1 MVTAALSPHYVDQAT
16 PEDKQVHVATRP
28 LSTAVKAWKI
38 AKVLS
43 YFCGSLLFQLGS
55 IYFYPKFSILWDGKG
70 GLFGSWAFVIGC
82 IFFML
87 GTNMDFVDTIRNN
100 TTGSSTH
107 RVLVAYNGLM
117 YVMAGMIF
125 ELGAVYFLP
134 NWYAK
139 ATSLGCWAFL
149 LGSIQFCL
157 AALGDIAFIL
167 TTHENPKTT
176 GVKLSNLVCWGTV
189 AALGTFIGAL
199 LFILGSWFYLPRFI
213 DQKDLVLAEAYMYK
227 SINFYTTGSVF
238 FIINSLAQI
247 PDMLASFK
255 AGQPVLATKEGS
267 ELV

>member
-1 MVTAALSPHYVDQAT
+1 MVTAALSPHYVDQGT
-16 PEDKQVHVATRP
+16 PDGKQSRVATRP
-28 LSTAVKAWKI
+28 LSTATKAFKI

-43 YFCGSLLFQLGS
+43 YFFGSLLFQLGS
-55 IYFYPKFSILWDGKG
+55 IYFYPKFSILWSGKG

-82 IFFML
+82 VFFML

-100 TTGSSTH
+100 TTGSATH
-107 RVLVAYNGLM
+107 RILVAYNGLM
-117 YVMAGMIF
+117 YVMAGVIF

-134 NWYAK
+134 DWYAK
-139 ATSLGCWAFL
+139 APSLGCWAFL

-167 TTHENPKTT
+167 TTHEDPKTT
-176 GVKLSNLVCWGTV
+176 GIKLSNLYCWGTV
-189 AALGTFIGAL
+189 ASLGTFIGAL

-213 DQKDLVLAEAYMYK
+213 AQEDTVLAEAYMYK
-227 SINFYTTGSVF
+227 SINFYTIGSVF

-255 AGQPVLATKEGS
+255 AGQPVLVAKVGS
-267 ELV
+267 DQV